1 MLACLCIL
9 AACKKEKTESHNPG
23 QPITIDKFIPEEGQG
38 GTEMM
43 IFGHN
48 FSMDSTEVEVFIN
61 GMKAKITGINKE
73 RILLIVPEN
82 AGTGNVEVSIK
93 GNKATSTTRFK
104 FPPTYIWKVMTLAG
118 SGTAGYANG
127 AGTLAKF
134 NFERAPGLDV
144 DDEGNIYVADAG
156 NHTIRKITP
165 TGEVSTLAGNGSAGY
180 VDGPAAE
187 ARFNTPF
194 DVAVDNDKN
203 IYVADTWNAKLRK
216 ITPDGLVSTVTGVG
230 DVVSVAIDKR
240 NNGVYVSSLT
250 SGAVYKVENNGNLT
264 AAIQG
269 LQWVGGIAID
279 AKGVLYVVEV
289 GRSVVRMVDL
299 KSVGGSAG
307 NPVLIAGI
315 PDEMG
320 LVDGAGTKAKFDRP
334 WGIAVD
340 FTNNNLLVA
349 GDSGPYGGTWYGG
362 ANSNQCIRLIKYDSW
377 QVSTFAGNGERGNVN
392 GTPSEARF
400 SNPTGVVVD
409 KSGNIYVVD
418 AGNQCIR
425 KIYKEVVND

>member
-1 MLACLCIL
+1 ML

-48 FSMDSTEVEVFIN
+48 FSLDSTEVEVFIN
-61 GMKAKITGINKE
+61 GVKAKITGINKE
-73 RILLIVPEN
+73 RILLIVPED

-93 GNKATSTTRFK
+93 GNRAKSTTRFK
-104 FPPTYIWKVMTLAG
+104 FPPKYVWKVMTLAG

-127 AGTLAKF
+127 VGTMARF
-134 NFERAPGLDV
+134 NFEKAQGLDV

-156 NHTIRKITP
+156 NHSIRKITP

-194 DVAVDNDKN
+194 DVAIDNDKN

-216 ITPDGLVSTVTGVG
+216 ITPDGVVSTITGVG
-230 DVVSVAIDKR
+230 NIVGIAIDKR
-240 NNGVYVSSLT
+240 NNSIYVSSLT
-250 SGAVYKVENNGNLT
+250 GGAVYKVESNGNLST
-264 AAIQG
+264 VIEG
-269 LQWVGGIAID
+269 LTWIGGIAID
-279 AKGVLYVVEV
+279 AKGILYVVEI
-289 GRSVVRMVDL
+289 GRSVIQMLDL
-299 KSVGGSAG
+299 KSVSGSAG
-307 NPVLIAGI
+307 NPVVIAGI
-315 PDEMG
+315 PNELG

-349 GDSGPYGGTWYGG
+349 GDSGPYGGTWNGG

-377 QVSTFAGNGERGNVN
+377 QVSTFTGNGERGNVN
-392 GTPSEARF
+392 GTTSEARF
-400 SNPTGVVVD
+400 NNPTGVAVD